1 MSNIL
6 TPLAIIIVI
15 ITLFLLVKKDKHTTI
30 NYDFEREGNYNSIN
44 NQRKVL
50 NNNFY

>member
-15 ITLFLLVKKDKHTTI
+15 ITLFLLFKKNKINTI
-30 NYDFEREGNYNSIN
+30 NYEFEREGFYNYNN
-44 NQRKVL
+44 NQRKGL
-50 NNNFY
+50 NNFY